1 MDQSP
6 DMGVV
11 RDLELGHEKSEVL
24 DLLEAVPAAAAPAA
38 AAGTLTWT
46 LPA

>member
-1 MDQSP
+1 M
-6 DMGVV
+6 V

-24 DLLEAVPAAAAPAA
+24 VLLADVPAAA

>member
-24 DLLEAVPAAAAPAA
+24 VLLEHVPAAA